1 MTKQS
6 FAAETHVAQRRD
18 VEAVPIQVGLLGI
31 GTVGSGTYNV
41 LLRNQAEI
49 QRRAGR
55 GIAITMVADLDTER
69 ARAIV
74 GPAVQVVNDARA
86 VIANPDIAIVVELI
100 GGTGI
105 AKALVLEAIAAGKH
119 VVTANKALLAVH
131 GTEIFAAARAQGV
144 VVAFEAAV
152 AGGIP
157 IIKALREGLTAN
169 RIDWVAGIINGTTN
183 FILSEMR
190 SKGLDFGTVL
200 KQAQALGYA
209 EADPTFD
216 IEGVDAAHKAT
227 IMSAIAFGV
236 PVQFDKA
243 YVEGITAL
251 QAADIRYAE
260 QLGYRIKLLGI
271 TRRRE
276 RGIELRVHPTLIP
289 STRLI
294 ANVEGAM
301 NAVVVQ
307 GDAVGS
313 TLYYGKGAGSEPTAS
328 AVIADLV
335 DITRL
340 HTADP
345 DHRVPHLAFQPGSL
359 QDTPILSIDEV
370 VTAFY
375 LRLVVADKAGVLA
388 RITGI
393 LADNDIS
400 IDAVLQRE
408 SAEGE
413 NQTDLIILTH
423 DTVEGRMK
431 AALAQ
436 MQALPTVLAPIV
448 RIRKEELK

>member
-1 MTKQS
+1 MNMK
-6 FAAETHVAQRRD
+6 
-18 VEAVPIQVGLLGI
+18 PIQVGLLGI
-31 GTVGSGTYNV
+31 GTVGSGTFNV
-41 LLRNQAEI
+41 LQRNQEEI

-55 GIAITMVADLDTER
+55 GIRITMVADLDT
-69 ARAIV
+69 ARAKVVV
-74 GPAVQVVNDARA
+74 GDAAQVVSDARL
-86 VIANPDIAIVVELI
+86 VIANPEIDIVVELI
-100 GGTGI
+100 GGYGI
-105 AKALVLEAIAAGKH
+105 ARTLVMEAIAAGKH

-131 GTEIFAAARAQGV
+131 GTEIFAAAREKGV

-169 RIDWVAGIINGTTN
+169 RIEWIAGIINGTTN

-190 SKGLDFGTVL
+190 AKGLDFGVVL
-200 KQAQALGYA
+200 KEAQRLGYA
-209 EADPTFD
+209 ESDPTFD

-227 IMSAIAFGV
+227 IMSAIAFGI

-243 YVEGITAL
+243 HVEGITKL

-271 TRRRE
+271 TKRRE
-276 RGIELRVHPTLIP
+276 KGIELRVHPTLIP

-301 NAVVVQ
+301 NAVVVH
-307 GDAVGS
+307 GDAVGT
-313 TLYYGKGAGSEPTAS
+313 TLYYGKGAGAEPTAS

-345 DHRVPHLAFQPGSL
+345 NHRVPYLAFQPGAM
-359 QDTPILSIDEV
+359 QDTPILPMAEV
-370 VTAFY
+370 VTSFY
-375 LRLVVADKAGVLA
+375 LRLQVADQAGVLA

-393 LADNDIS
+393 LAEHGIS
-400 IDAVLQRE
+400 IDALLQRE

-413 NQTDLIILTH
+413 AQTDVIILTH
-423 DTVEGRMK
+423 DTLEGEMNK
-431 AALAQ
+431 AIAQ

>member
-1 MTKQS
+1 MQ
-6 FAAETHVAQRRD
+6 
-18 VEAVPIQVGLLGI
+18 PIQVGLLGI
-31 GTVGSGTYNV
+31 GTVGSGTFQV
-41 LLRNQAEI
+41 LQRNQEEI
-49 QRRAGR
+49 RRRAGR
-55 GIAITMVADLDTER
+55 GIQVSMVADLDTER
-69 ARAIV
+69 ARAVV
-74 GPAVQVVNDARA
+74 GDAARVVADARE
-86 VIANPDIAIVVELI
+86 VIRNPDIAIVVELI
-100 GGTGI
+100 GGYGI
-105 AKALVLEAIAAGKH
+105 ARALVLEAIAAGKH

-131 GTEIFAAARAQGV
+131 GSEIFAAARERGV

-169 RIDWVAGIINGTTN
+169 RIEWVAGIINGTTN

-190 SKGLDFGTVL
+190 SKGLDFGVVL
-200 KQAQALGYA
+200 KEAQRLGYA

-227 IMSAIAFGV
+227 LMSAIAFGV

-271 TRRRE
+271 TKRRDDLKTPGQPAG
-276 RGIELRVHPTLIP
+276 GIELRVHPTLVP
-289 STRLI
+289 SARLI

-307 GDAVGS
+307 GDAVGT

-340 HTADP
+340 ATADP
-345 DHRVPHLAFQPGSL
+345 GHRVPHLAFQPGEL
-359 QDTPILSIDEV
+359 QDTPILDITEV
-370 VTAFY
+370 VTSFY
-375 LRLVVADKAGVLA
+375 LRLQVADEAGVLA

-393 LADNDIS
+393 LAEHAIS
-400 IDAVLQRE
+400 IDAVLQRQ

-413 NQTDLIILTH
+413 RHTELIILTH
-423 DTVEGRMK
+423 DTVEGRMN

-448 RIRKEELK
+448 RIRKEDLS

>member
-1 MTKQS
+1 MS
-6 FAAETHVAQRRD
+6 
-18 VEAVPIQVGLLGI
+18 EALKATMNPIQVGLLGI
-31 GTVGSGTYNV
+31 GTVGSGTFKV
-41 LLRNQAEI
+41 LQRNQEEI
-49 QRRAGR
+49 RRRAGR
-55 GIAITMVADLDTER
+55 GIEITMVADLDTAR
-69 ARAIV
+69 ARAVV
-74 GPAVQVVNDARA
+74 GEGVQVVSDARQ
-86 VIANPDIAIVVELI
+86 VIANPAIDIVVELI
-100 GGTGI
+100 GGYGI

-131 GTEIFAAARAQGV
+131 GSEIFAAARDKGV
-144 VVAFEAAV
+144 IVAFEAAV

-169 RIDWVAGIINGTTN
+169 RIQWVAGIINGTTN

-190 SKGLDFGTVL
+190 AKGLDFGAVL
-200 KQAQALGYA
+200 KQAQELGYA

-216 IEGVDAAHKAT
+216 IEGVDAAHKLT
-227 IMSAIAFGV
+227 IMSAIAFGI

-243 YVEGITAL
+243 YIEGITGL

-271 TRRRE
+271 TRRRFDLKSPSGGAG
-276 RGIELRVHPTLIP
+276 GIELRVHPTLVP
-289 STRLI
+289 TTRLI

-307 GDAVGS
+307 GDAVGT

-328 AVIADLV
+328 AVVADLV

-340 HTADP
+340 ATADP
-345 DHRVPHLAFQPGSL
+345 DHRVPHLAFQPGML
-359 QDTPILSIDEV
+359 AATPILPIDQV

-413 NQTDLIILTH
+413 KQTDLIILTH
-423 DTVEGRMK
+423 DTVEGRMT

-448 RIRKEELK
+448 RIRKEELN

>member
-1 MTKQS
+1 MPLLDRHSKPMK
-6 FAAETHVAQRRD
+6 
-18 VEAVPIQVGLLGI
+18 PIQVGLLGI
-31 GTVGSGTYNV
+31 GTVGSGTFKV
-41 LLRNQAEI
+41 LQRNQEEI
-49 QRRAGR
+49 RRRAGR
-55 GIAITMVADLDTER
+55 GIEISMVADLDMAR
-69 ARAIV
+69 ARAVV
-74 GPAVQVVNDARA
+74 GEAVTVVSDARA
-86 VIANPDIAIVVELI
+86 VIANPEIDIVVELI
-100 GGTGI
+100 GGYGI
-105 AKALVLEAIAAGKH
+105 ARTLVLEAIAAGKH

-131 GTEIFAAARAQGV
+131 GSEIFAAASARGV

-190 SKGLDFGTVL
+190 GKGLDFGVAL
-200 KQAQALGYA
+200 AQAQALGYA

-216 IEGVDAAHKAT
+216 IEGIDAAHKAT
-227 IMSAIAFGV
+227 LMSAIAFGV

-243 YVEGITAL
+243 YVEGISTL
-251 QAADIRYAE
+251 QSLDIRYAE

-271 TRRRE
+271 AKRTAA
-276 RGIELRVHPTLIP
+276 GIELRVHPTLIP
-289 STRLI
+289 GTRLI

-301 NAVVVQ
+301 NAVVVH
-307 GDAVGS
+307 GDAVGT
-313 TLYYGKGAGSEPTAS
+313 TLYYGKGAGAEPTAS

-335 DITRL
+335 DVTRL

-345 DHRVPHLAFQPGSL
+345 DHRVPHLAFQPGSM
-359 QDTPILSIDEV
+359 QATPILPIDEV

-375 LRLVVADKAGVLA
+375 LRLHVADEAGVLA

-393 LADNDIS
+393 LAEHRIS

-408 SAEGE
+408 SGDGE
-413 NQTDLIILTH
+413 KQTDLIILTH
-423 DTVEGRMK
+423 NTVEGRMK

-436 MQALPTVLAPIV
+436 MQALPSVLAPIV
-448 RIRKEELK
+448 RIRKEELN

>member
-1 MTKQS
+1 MK
-6 FAAETHVAQRRD
+6 
-18 VEAVPIQVGLLGI
+18 PIQVGLLGI
-31 GTVGSGTYNV
+31 GTVGSGTFKV
-41 LLRNQAEI
+41 LQRNQEEI
-49 QRRAGR
+49 RRRAGR
-55 GIAITMVADLDTER
+55 EIRISMVADLDTAR
-69 ARAIV
+69 ARSVV
-74 GPAVQVVNDARA
+74 GTAAEVVADARA
-86 VIANPDIAIVVELI
+86 VIANPDIDIVIELI
-100 GGTGI
+100 GGYGI
-105 AKALVLEAIAAGKH
+105 AKTLVLEAIAAGKH

-131 GTEIFAAARAQGV
+131 GSEIFAAASAKGV
-144 VVAFEAAV
+144 MVAFEAAV

-169 RIDWVAGIINGTTN
+169 RIEWVAGIINGTTN

-190 SKGLDFGTVL
+190 SKGLDFAAVL

-227 IMSAIAFGV
+227 IMSAIAFGI
-236 PVQFDKA
+236 PVQFDRA

-271 TRRRE
+271 TKRRDDLKSGTHAAG
-276 RGIELRVHPTLIP
+276 GIELRVHPTLVP
-289 STRLI
+289 SQRLI

-301 NAVVVQ
+301 NAVVVH
-307 GDAVGS
+307 GDAVGT

-328 AVIADLV
+328 AVVADLV

-345 DHRVPHLAFQPGSL
+345 DHRVPHLAFQPGAMAA
-359 QDTPILSIDEV
+359 TPILPITEV

-423 DTVEGRMK
+423 DTVEGRMNK
-431 AALAQ
+431 ALAL
-436 MQALPTVLAPIV
+436 MQALPTVLA
-448 RIRKEELK
+448 

>member
-1 MTKQS
+1 MK
-6 FAAETHVAQRRD
+6 
-18 VEAVPIQVGLLGI
+18 PIQVGLLGI
-31 GTVGSGTYNV
+31 GTVGSGTFKV
-41 LLRNQAEI
+41 LQRNQEEI
-49 QRRAGR
+49 RRRAGR

-74 GPAVQVVNDARA
+74 GDQARVVADARE
-86 VIANPDIAIVVELI
+86 VIANPEIDIVIELI
-100 GGTGI
+100 GGYGI
-105 AKALVLEAIAAGKH
+105 AKTLVLEAIAAGKH

-131 GTEIFAAARAQGV
+131 GSEIFAAARAKGV
-144 VVAFEAAV
+144 IVAFEAAV

-169 RIDWVAGIINGTTN
+169 RIEWVAGIINGTTN

-190 SKGLDFGTVL
+190 SKGLDFGVVL
-200 KQAQALGYA
+200 KEAQALGYA

-243 YVEGITAL
+243 YVEGITGL
-251 QAADIRYAE
+251 QAVDIRYAE

-271 TRRRE
+271 ARRRAT
-276 RGIELRVHPTLIP
+276 GIELRVHPTLIP

-301 NAVVVQ
+301 NAVVVM
-307 GDAVGS
+307 GDAVGP

-359 QDTPILSIDEV
+359 ADTPILPIAEV

-393 LADNDIS
+393 LAENDIS

-413 NQTDLIILTH
+413 KQTDLIILTH
-423 DTVEGRMK
+423 DTVEGRMT

-448 RIRKEELK
+448 RIRKEELN

>member
-1 MTKQS
+1 MK
-6 FAAETHVAQRRD
+6 
-18 VEAVPIQVGLLGI
+18 PIQVGLLGI
-31 GTVGSGTYNV
+31 GTVGSGVFNV
-41 LLRNQAEI
+41 LQRNQEEI
-49 QRRAGR
+49 RRRAGR
-55 GIAITMVADLDTER
+55 GIEIAMVADLDTGR
-69 ARAIV
+69 ARSIV
-74 GPAVQVVNDARA
+74 GDKIRVVGDARE
-86 VIANPDIAIVVELI
+86 VIANPEIDIVIELI
-100 GGTGI
+100 GGYGV

-131 GTEIFAAARAQGV
+131 GTEIFAAASAKGV
-144 VVAFEAAV
+144 MVAFEAAV

-169 RIDWVAGIINGTTN
+169 RIQWLAGIINGTTN

-190 SKGLDFGTVL
+190 DKGLDFDVVL
-200 KQAQALGYA
+200 KEAQRLGYA
-209 EADPTFD
+209 EAYPTFD

-227 IMSAIAFGV
+227 IMSAIAFGI

-243 YVEGITAL
+243 YVEGITKLA
-251 QAADIRYAE
+251 AADIRYAE

-271 TRRRE
+271 SKRT
-276 RGIELRVHPTLIP
+276 GKGVELRVHPRLVP
-289 STRLI
+289 AKRLI

-345 DHRVPHLAFQPGSL
+345 EHRVPHLAFQPHTLDQAMDQLPVLPMS
-359 QDTPILSIDEV
+359 EV
-370 VTAFY
+370 VTSYY
-375 LRLVVADKAGVLA
+375 LRLRVADQAGVLA
-388 RITGI
+388 KVTGL
-393 LADNDIS
+393 LAEAGVS

-408 SAEGE
+408 ADEVGGEGST
-413 NQTDLIILTH
+413 QTDLIILTH
-423 DTVEGRMK
+423 DTREGTMD
-431 AALAQ
+431 AVIAQ
-436 MQALPTVLAPIV
+436 MQALPTVLAPIT
-448 RIRKEELK
+448 RIRKEELN

>member
-1 MTKQS
+1 MK
-6 FAAETHVAQRRD
+6 AIE
-18 VEAVPIQVGLLGI
+18 VGLLGI
-31 GTVGSGTYNV
+31 GTVGSGTWQV
-41 LLRNQAEI
+41 LQRNHEEI
-49 QRRAGR
+49 RRRAGR
-55 GIAITMVADLDTER
+55 DIRITMVADLDV
-69 ARAIV
+69 ARAKAVV
-74 GPAVQVVNDARA
+74 GDAAQVVDDARA
-86 VIANPDIAIVVELI
+86 VIANPAIDIVVELI
-100 GGTGI
+100 GGYGI
-105 AKALVLEAIAAGKH
+105 ARTLVMEAIAAGKH

-131 GTEIFAAARAQGV
+131 GTEIFEAARERGV

-169 RIDWVAGIINGTTN
+169 RIEWIAGIINGTTN

-190 SKGLDFGTVL
+190 SKGLDFGVVL
-200 KQAQALGYA
+200 KEAQRLGYA

-251 QAADIRYAE
+251 QAVDIRYAE

-271 TRRRE
+271 TKRRDDLRTAAFPA
-276 RGIELRVHPTLIP
+276 GGLELRVHPTLIP
-289 STRLI
+289 SQRLI

-307 GDAVGS
+307 GDAVGT

-328 AVIADLV
+328 AVVADLV

-345 DHRVPHLAFQPGSL
+345 DHRVPYLAFQHGSMHT
-359 QDTPILSIDEV
+359 TPILPIAEV

-393 LADNDIS
+393 LAEHAIS
-400 IDAVLQRE
+400 IDAVLQRA
-408 SAEGE
+408 SAEGDVLGAPAE
-413 NQTDLIILTH
+413 GEGKTDLIILSH
-423 DTVEGRMK
+423 DTVEGRMN

-436 MQALPTVLAPIV
+436 MQSLPTVLAPIV
-448 RIRKEELK
+448 RIRKEELN

>member
-1 MTKQS
+1 MK
-6 FAAETHVAQRRD
+6 
-18 VEAVPIQVGLLGI
+18 PIQVGLLGI
-31 GTVGSGTYNV
+31 GTVGSGVFNV
-41 LLRNQAEI
+41 LRRNQEEI
-49 QRRAGR
+49 RRRAGR
-55 GIAITMVADLDTER
+55 GIEIAMVADLDVER
-69 ARAIV
+69 ARSIV
-74 GPAVQVVNDARA
+74 GEGVQVVNDARA
-86 VIANPDIAIVVELI
+86 VIANPDIDIVIELI
-100 GGTGI
+100 GGYGI

-131 GTEIFAAARAQGV
+131 GSEIFAAARAKGV

-169 RIDWVAGIINGTTN
+169 RIEWVAGIINGTTN

-190 SKGLDFGTVL
+190 AKGLDFAQVL
-200 KQAQALGYA
+200 KEAQRLGYA

-216 IEGVDAAHKAT
+216 IEGIDAAHKAT
-227 IMSAIAFGV
+227 IMSAIAFGI

-243 YVEGITAL
+243 HIEGITAL

-271 TRRRE
+271 TKRRDDLAGAGTAG
-276 RGIELRVHPTLIP
+276 GIELRVHPTLIP
-289 STRLI
+289 AQRLV
-294 ANVEGAM
+294 ANVEGPM

-307 GDAVGS
+307 GDAVGT

-345 DHRVPHLAFQPGSL
+345 HHRVPHLAFQPGAL
-359 QDTPILSIDEV
+359 AATPILPIDEV

-375 LRLVVADKAGVLA
+375 LRLVVADEAGVLA

-393 LADNDIS
+393 LAEHDIS

-408 SAEGE
+408 SGEGE
-413 NQTDLIILTH
+413 DQTDLIILTH
-423 DTVEGRMK
+423 DTVEGQMNK
-431 AALAQ
+431 ALAQ

-448 RIRKEELK
+448 RIRKEELS